1 MISCKTLYYST
12 RIHTTWFYKNK
23 ELWSQTHVHMVG
35 ANWTL
40 VVINNNNNNKEGIK
54 QEGKWRGG
62 TGGSWREVVGD
73 G

>member
-1 MISCKTLYYST
+1 
-12 RIHTTWFYKNK
+12 
-23 ELWSQTHVHMVG
+23 MVD

-40 VVINNNNNNKEGIK
+40 VVINNNNNNNKEGIK
-54 QEGKWRGG
+54 QEGRWRGG